1 MHQQK
6 CFAILLQNPLTPN
19 TVQSGTWVS
28 INPQLLWWL
37 GELHFCPWQA
47 AAVHLPSP
55 ATTRRSFPFSFYL
68 LRLSG
73 VSLFP
78 SKPTLSAPPSV
89 VPILASGNRK
99 AISQGGKKACNTLK
113 IPYKRLWFKCLMY
126 RSNLN
131 ILGWPET
138 QHFWHKMIHLPRS
151 FLNRSLSI
159 FQHKL
164 LPTLVCSHSRQ
175 LPPSYRHFSSI
186 PCSQPSPRS
195 APLLDIKWNH
205 ETGGGRGKLP
215 CPEHPD

>member
-1 MHQQK
+1 MGFHK
-6 CFAILLQNPLTPN
+6 PSASL
-19 TVQSGTWVS
+19 
-28 INPQLLWWL
+28 L

-47 AAVHLPSP
+47 AAMHLPSP

-78 SKPTLSAPPSV
+78 SKPALPAPPSV
-89 VPILASGNRK
+89 APILASGNQK
-99 AISQGGKKACNTLK
+99 AISQGKKKKACNTLK
-113 IPYKRLWFKCLMY
+113 IPYKRLWFKCLMH

-131 ILGWPET
+131 ILGWPEKH
-138 QHFWHKMIHLPRS
+138 HFWHKMIHLPWS

-164 LPTLVCSHSRQ
+164 LPTLVCSHSKQ
-175 LPPSYRHFSSI
+175 LPPSYGHISSV
-186 PCSQPSPRS
+186 PHPQPSPRS
-195 APLLDIKWNH
+195 APFLDIKWNH
-205 ETGGGRGKLP
+205 ETGEGTGKLP